1 MVFFQ
6 LFMELLSPLLQSSMF
21 VVINFVQFQ
30 YLFFS
35 SCLSPFLTYI
45 GFELVQ
51 SMQGRSEILLSL
63 QLQFLIF
70 LDEISSEAEFLIKN
84 LLLLFEY
91 QLTYL
96 EFLNGSLFAW
106 HLLFLLTLILII
118 LF

>member
-1 MVFFQ
+1 
-6 LFMELLSPLLQSSMF
+6 MF

-35 SCLSPFLTYI
+35 YCLSPFLIYK

-91 QLTYL
+91 QLT
-96 EFLNGSLFAW
+96 
-106 HLLFLLTLILII
+106 
-118 LF
+118 

>member
-1 MVFFQ
+1 
-6 LFMELLSPLLQSSMF
+6 
-21 VVINFVQFQ
+21 
-30 YLFFS
+30 
-35 SCLSPFLTYI
+35 
-45 GFELVQ
+45 
-51 SMQGRSEILLSL
+51 MQGRSEILLSL

-70 LDEISSEAEFLIKN
+70 LDELSSEAEFLIKN